1 MPLDFVEQ
9 IKRNGNKRISHSSET
24 ITKTSTKTIK
34 KSEEKRKSS
43 QQQPCDNRKWYNDAG
58 GFIECYRFG
67 GKFLKHKKTR
77 IFYNFFFIKQQVT
90 DMGIKT
96 PVSILQEILSRQGI
110 TPSYELVRIEGAH
123 HEPTFRYRV
132 WYNDKDGKDFSHHT

>member
-1 MPLDFVEQ
+1 METSGSATQARPLPKPLQ
-9 IKRNGNKRISHSSET
+9 KPSKNPKKKGNRRNNNHATIENGTTTLEDSLNAIDLAVRVNKFNWIADES
-24 ITKTSTKTIK
+24 
-34 KSEEKRKSS
+34 
-43 QQQPCDNRKWYNDAG
+43 ND
-58 GFIECYRFG
+58 
-67 GKFLKHKKTR
+67 LL
-77 IFYNFFFIKQQVT
+77 FIKQQVT

-132 WYNDKDGKDFSHHT
+132 WYNDKDGKLNLIFFLLHSVSNEEL

>member
-1 MPLDFVEQ
+1 M
-9 IKRNGNKRISHSSET
+9 NKRRVFSI
-24 ITKTSTKTIK
+24 
-34 KSEEKRKSS
+34 
-43 QQQPCDNRKWYNDAG
+43 
-58 GFIECYRFG
+58 
-67 GKFLKHKKTR
+67 
-77 IFYNFFFIKQQVT
+77 IFRLSKQQVT

-132 WYNDKDGKDFSHHT
+132 WYNDKDGKLNFIHFEHTHTLQ

>member
-1 MPLDFVEQ
+1 MD
-9 IKRNGNKRISHSSET
+9 T
-24 ITKTSTKTIK
+24 TTSTTQVRPLPKPLQKPTKNPK
-34 KSEEKRKSS
+34 KKG
-43 QQQPCDNRKWYNDAG
+43 NRRNNNHTSLENGTTTLEDSLNAIDLAVSYNNNNFYRWKIINYS
-58 GFIECYRFG
+58 FIQ
-67 GKFLKHKKTR
+67 
-77 IFYNFFFIKQQVT
+77 QQVT

-132 WYNDKDGKDFSHHT
+132 WYNDKDGKF